1 MNVWRCPCGLTSLCR
16 VVRGAVFEASSVVGV
31 SADAD
36 CPMCAASCIGG
47 GASGGPNGGGSS
59 SGGGGALCASSSSL
73 ESYGTSVLG
82 AGSSFSSPGALSDEA

>member
-1 MNVWRCPCGLTSLCR
+1 MNDCRCPRGLTSLCR

-47 GASGGPNGGGSS
+47 GASGGPCQNQPAPGSAAPRTS
-59 SGGGGALCASSSSL
+59 HSDGVSGVGR
-73 ESYGTSVLG
+73 TR
-82 AGSSFSSPGALSDEA
+82 ALSA